1 MKCIAKANM
10 DCGVCCE
17 SSKKVV
23 KCHYCDYIT
32 CITCASKYILE
43 GTVNAVCMNCKKPWN
58 REILTQKFGKTFMTK
73 KYKSKREND
82 LYETEKALMPETQP
96 YATRKKQLDEINK
109 EITEL
114 QRRLKTL
121 KIRKKLIQMGETPGV
136 PRELVKTATL
146 SIKCP
151 AKNCRGYVD
160 SNTMI
165 CGICDTHVCK
175 ECHEVKDQDHTC
187 DKNTVET
194 VKLLK
199 KDTKSCPKCKVSI
212 HKIEGCDQ
220 MYCVQCHT
228 AFSWHTGEIVIGRI
242 HNPHYYEYLRRT
254 GGGAAPREMGDIPCG
269 GIPNVHT
276 FMKKHGTDKE
286 LMSFHRLLSHVELME
301 LRNYRTN
308 RIENNRDLRIKF
320 LNNEITEKQFKTT
333 LQRREKE
340 REKKDEI
347 LQVLNTLLV
356 AGSEILRNDKIN
368 RDEITELVDFTND
381 AMKRVSKLFT
391 CVVPVC
397 NDLMRITKKKF

>member
-1 MKCIAKANM
+1 ME
-10 DCGVCCE
+10 CGVCCD
-17 SSKKVV
+17 SVKKVV
-23 KCHYCDYIT
+23 TCHYCDYIT
-32 CITCASKYILE
+32 CIPCASRYILE

-58 REILTQKFGKTFMTK
+58 REILTQNFGKTFMTK

-96 YATRKKQLDEINK
+96 YATQKKQLDEINK

-114 QRRLKTL
+114 TRRLKTL
-121 KIRKKLIQMGETPGV
+121 KAKRNIIMAGEIPGV
-136 PRELVKTATL
+136 PREELVAKTAKL

-151 AKNCRGYVD
+151 GEHCRGYVD

-165 CGICDTHVCK
+165 CGICDAHVCK

-199 KDTKSCPKCKVSI
+199 KDTKSCPRCKVSI

-228 AFSWHTGEIVIGRI
+228 AFSWRTGEIVIGRI

-269 GIPNVHT
+269 GIPGVYA

-286 LMSFHRLLSHVELME
+286 LMSFHRMLTHVEGVE

-356 AGSEILRNDKIN
+356 AGSEIIRNDKIN

-391 CVVPVC
+391 CVVPIC
-397 NDLMRITKKKF
+397 NDSMIITKKKF